1 MMYNIW
7 SVNEKDWG
15 FELTDGLFEGVV
27 IQVENIDVK
36 DAETGQISIDYHAV
50 FIPAHLSEE
59 DIGSDNFQNV
69 MNQVINKFLMDAI
82 QDHEQN
88 RNNNT

>member
-1 MMYNIW
+1 MQNLCANLLAEC
-7 SVNEKDWG
+7 V
-15 FELTDGLFEGVV
+15 DGLFEGVV

-59 DIGSDNFQNV
+59 DIQAISIYLGSDGV
-69 MNQVINKFLMDAI
+69 GSP
-82 QDHEQN
+82 
-88 RNNNT
+88 